1 MPRLRQRAPNRS
13 GIERL
18 RARLAEAEETLNAI
32 RCGDVDAIA
41 VEGPNGRQ
49 IYTLQTADRPY
60 QAFAESMSEGAASL
74 SDEGTIIFCN
84 RHLAE
89 MVGQAQEKLLG
100 TPATILVDPQEQQRF
115 EGLLALGRQSVARD
129 EVRFQRQGSG
139 TFPVLISLKPILS
152 EQSPGIC
159 LIATD
164 LSERKQAEEEIR
176 SLNETLERRVQ
187 ERTAELQAFFDT
199 VPIGLA
205 ITNDPKGL
213 HIRGNPAIER
223 MLGAPSGGELS
234 RSASQC
240 APYRILRDGHEP
252 RADELPMQRAARG
265 ETVAGE
271 VMEISRADGAVVTV
285 HSVAAPLFDEQHQPR
300 GAVGAFLDITD
311 SRRAEDALRASESR
325 FRTLSDSVPDLV
337 WTSTPDGDCDYVNSR
352 YLEYTGIPEVE
363 LLGLA
368 WLKQVHADDCE
379 RVFAAWKKTLEQDLP
394 FECDFRIRSKEGVY
408 RYFKC
413 RAVAVL
419 DANGRVGKWFGTN
432 TDIEDLRRLQED
444 LGAANKELESFNY
457 AVAHD
462 LRAPLRHIHGFSE
475 LLAQE
480 AASALNETAQRH
492 LQVIR
497 ESIERMGQ
505 LLQELLNLSR
515 LGRQELRKQPC
526 DLNAIV
532 QQVVAELAPDTANRQ
547 IEWRIADLPAL
558 ECDITLMK
566 QVLMNLISNAV
577 KFTRKRS
584 PALIEIGQTARNGV
598 TVIFVRDNGEG
609 FEMKYADKLF
619 GLFQR
624 LHRKE
629 EFEGTG
635 VGLAI
640 VQRIIHKHGGSVW
653 AEAELNRGATF
664 YFSLQSCEFKHPTG
678 P

>member
-1 MPRLRQRAPNRS
+1 
-13 GIERL
+13 
-18 RARLAEAEETLNAI
+18 
-32 RCGDVDAIA
+32 
-41 VEGPNGRQ
+41 
-49 IYTLQTADRPY
+49 
-60 QAFAESMSEGAASL
+60 
-74 SDEGTIIFCN
+74 
-84 RHLAE
+84 
-89 MVGQAQEKLLG
+89 
-100 TPATILVDPQEQQRF
+100 
-115 EGLLALGRQSVARD
+115 
-129 EVRFQRQGSG
+129 
-139 TFPVLISLKPILS
+139 
-152 EQSPGIC
+152 
-159 LIATD
+159 
-164 LSERKQAEEEIR
+164 
-176 SLNETLERRVQ
+176 
-187 ERTAELQAFFDT
+187 
-199 VPIGLA
+199 
-205 ITNDPKGL
+205 
-213 HIRGNPAIER
+213 
-223 MLGAPSGGELS
+223 
-234 RSASQC
+234 
-240 APYRILRDGHEP
+240 
-252 RADELPMQRAARG
+252 
-265 ETVAGE
+265 
-271 VMEISRADGAVVTV
+271 
-285 HSVAAPLFDEQHQPR
+285 
-300 GAVGAFLDITD
+300 
-311 SRRAEDALRASESR
+311 
-325 FRTLSDSVPDLV
+325 
-337 WTSTPDGDCDYVNSR
+337 VNSR

-480 AASALNETAQRH
+480 AASGLNETAQRH